1 MNPNFGVKVGKHGKT
16 GLLSNQGEKSINFY
30 FIRVPLR
37 KSIKVWYSKA
47 QKINLPTADIENPL
61 PRERRSWMM
70 QLHCSLL
77 SMRTPKRKAM
87 ILHTL
92 GVEVDTGSKTGD

>member
-37 KSIKVWYSKA
+37 KKY
-47 QKINLPTADIENPL
+47 
-61 PRERRSWMM
+61 
-70 QLHCSLL
+70 
-77 SMRTPKRKAM
+77 
-87 ILHTL
+87 
-92 GVEVDTGSKTGD
+92 